1 MVKVS
6 CDEEDDE
13 EKAPAPAEPLVKFGT
28 VNSIPSA
35 KLLKNTPLHWAAF
48 GGHLRIVWLLMKAGY
63 RPSDV
68 DDVGN
73 SPLHLAAAGDKHLI
87 VRALVAG
94 GADALARNDFNNAPG
109 HLATSERVKK
119 ELYDAETDP
128 PHPSTRQDLHEA
140 NLSRYDGVKA
150 TLEQEMQVIPC
161 LLYTSPSPR
170 D

>member
-1 MVKVS
+1 M
-6 CDEEDDE
+6 
-13 EKAPAPAEPLVKFGT
+13 
-28 VNSIPSA
+28 NSIPSA

-48 GGHLRIVWLLMKAGY
+48 GGHLRIVWLLMKAGLSAE
-63 RPSDV
+63 RMSTTS
-68 DDVGN
+68 GN

-109 HLATSERVKK
+109 HSSYVRRVKK
-119 ELYDAETDP
+119 ELFEAETDP

-150 TLEQEMQVIPC
+150 TLEAEMQVIPPADADFAT
-161 LLYTSPSPR
+161 LEAQR
-170 D
+170 RR